1 MRRKLR
7 SPLPQRDG
15 LDPVRLHLP
24 TDGRWATVRDFLVER
39 IPKLAPQ
46 RIDEMLGAGRFV
58 THDGPVAPE
67 APFRPG
73 GFVWF
78 HRDVVPETPV
88 PFELEV
94 LHRDEEILVVDK
106 PHFLATTP
114 RGGHITETALIRL
127 RRQFDLPELSP
138 AHRLDRATA
147 GVVLFVV
154 DPALRGAYQSLFQ
167 DRRVDKT
174 YEAIAPHDP
183 ELVFP
188 RTVRSRIVKHR
199 GVLAAVEEPGA
210 PNAETR
216 VELLEHR
223 DGLGH
228 YRLHPR
234 TGRTHQLRVHLN
246 SLGLPIV
253 GDDLYPEVRAKAADD
268 FTDPLQL
275 LARSLEFTDPKT
287 GELRHFR
294 SRRTLTPWP

>member
-15 LDPVRLHLP
+15 LDPVRVHLP

-39 IPKLAPQ
+39 LPKLSPALV
-46 RIDEMLGAGRFV
+46 DEMLAAGRFV
-58 THDGPVAPE
+58 TRDGPVAADE
-67 APFRPG
+67 AFRPG

-78 HRDVVPETPV
+78 HRDVAPETPV

-127 RRQFDLPELSP
+127 RRQLDLPDLSP

-147 GVVLFVV
+147 GLVLFVV
-154 DPALRGAYQSLFQ
+154 DPALRGAYQTLFH

-183 ELVFP
+183 GLTFP
-188 RTVRSRIVKHR
+188 RTIRSRIVKHR
-199 GVLAAVEEPGA
+199 GVLAAFEEAGE

-216 VELLEHR
+216 VELLESR
-223 DGLGH
+223 GALAR

-253 GDDLYPEVRAKAADD
+253 GDDLYPEVRPKPPDD
-268 FTDPLQL
+268 FTAPLKL
-275 LARSLEFTDPKT
+275 LARSLEFPDPRT
-287 GELRHFR
+287 GRPRHFH
-294 SRRTLTPWP
+294 SRRTLPWP

>member
-39 IPKLAPQ
+39 IPKLGPE
-46 RIDEMLGAGRFV
+46 RIDEMLRVGRFV
-58 THDGPVAPE
+58 THDGPVPPG
-67 APFRPG
+67 APFQPG

-78 HRDVVPETPV
+78 HRDVAPEVPV
-88 PFELEV
+88 PFELDV
-94 LHRDEEILVVDK
+94 LHRDEEVLVVDK

-114 RGGHITETALIRL
+114 RGEHITETALIRL
-127 RRQFDLPELSP
+127 RRQLELPELSP

-147 GVVLFVV
+147 GLVLFVV
-154 DPALRGAYQSLFQ
+154 DPALRGPYQTLFH

-183 ELVFP
+183 RLTFP

-199 GVLAAVEEPGA
+199 GRLAAVEEPGE

-216 VELLEHR
+216 IELVEHR
-223 DGLGH
+223 DGLAR

-246 SLGLPIV
+246 SLGLPIL
-253 GDDLYPEVRAKAADD
+253 GDDLYPEVRPHAPRD
-268 FTDPLQL
+268 FSNPLRL
-275 LARSLEFTDPKT
+275 LATTLTFPDPRT
-287 GELRHFR
+287 GQLRHFHT
-294 SRRTLTPWP
+294 RRTLDWP

>member
-39 IPKLAPQ
+39 IPKLAAD
-46 RIDEMLGAGRFV
+46 RIDEMLRAGRFV
-58 THDGPVAPE
+58 THDGPLALESPY
-67 APFRPG
+67 RPG

-78 HRDVVPETPV
+78 HRDVAPETPV

-114 RGGHITETALIRL
+114 RGGHITETALVRL
-127 RRQFDLPELSP
+127 RRQLDLPDLSP

-154 DPALRGAYQSLFQ
+154 DPALRGAYQTLFH

-174 YEAIAPHDP
+174 YEAIAGYDP
-183 ELVFP
+183 DLALP

-216 VELLEHR
+216 VELLER
-223 DGLGH
+223 RGDLAR

-253 GDDLYPEVRAKAADD
+253 GDDLYPEVRATSPDD
-268 FTDPLQL
+268 FTHPLRL
-275 LARSLEFTDPKT
+275 LARSLEFPDPRT
-287 GELRHFR
+287 GEPRHFH
-294 SRRTLTPWP
+294 SHRTLHWP